1 MTSVYEVS
9 LACPKWNVWPSD
21 TYIKFSEEI
30 RAGKRWESYQQRG
43 GWYPPEW
50 MTSLTRLI
58 EVSSFFQTYTKA
70 KTCERDY
77 EQEVNIIW
85 GRKKYIEKEK
95 EVERQR
101 KDGPRSTIVYAYHYF
116 CTNTF
121 SRLTAW
127 LLACMVTSSS
137 QTDHFRNNLQCCGLF
152 LSWPTKNMLW
162 TTMFIEIQQT
172 FTTASAKSKGR
183 GRHHPLLLPKRET
196 QKRAA
201 WHIQKCTFNLVIC
214 YYLKASVL
222 KIASGP
228 PVTTPLFSGWR
239 DHWE

>member
-1 MTSVYEVS
+1 MRELSTERWLVS
-9 LACPKWNVWPSD
+9 TWVDDITHPIDRSQQFFSD
-21 TYIKFSEEI
+21 LHKGQDMWERLWARSEHYMRE
-30 RAGKRWESYQQRG
+30 E
-43 GWYPPEW
+43 
-50 MTSLTRLI
+50 
-58 EVSSFFQTYTKA
+58 
-70 KTCERDY
+70 
-77 EQEVNIIW
+77 
-85 GRKKYIEKEK
+85 KYIEKEK

-127 LLACMVTSSS
+127 LLACMVTGSS

-162 TTMFIEIQQT
+162 TAMFIEIQQT

-183 GRHHPLLLPKRET
+183 GRHHPLPKRET
-196 QKRAA
+196 QKWAA

-228 PVTTPLFSGWR
+228 PITTPLFSGWR